1 MLDFFPATL
10 KKVGEVN
17 GGGALTIH
25 YTSTLSPETIQF
37 Y

>member
-10 KKVGEVN
+10 KKVGEVKVD
-17 GGGALTIH
+17 GGLTLH
-25 YTSTLSPETIQF
+25 STSTVTLKTTQF